1 MTSLAAQE
9 RRALTTLARQVGPDA
24 PTLCEGWT
32 VRDLVTHLVVREGSP
47 AALGTAV
54 PALAGWLEKETA
66 RHGTEDFATL
76 VDRLAEGPPRVSVFR
91 VPGADRLLN
100 TVEFV
105 VHHEDVR
112 RAQPG
117 WEPRALPVETE
128 DALWRS
134 LQVAGR
140 LAVVR
145 VPLGVVAERTDT
157 GTGTGAGARITLK
170 GGTPSVVVRG
180 APAEVLLFVHGRRDH
195 AQVELVGDE
204 ASLAALRTAKLGV

>member
-9 RRALTTLARQVGPDA
+9 RRDLTTLARQVGPDA
-24 PTLCEGWT
+24 PTLCEGWA
-32 VRDLVTHLVVREGSP
+32 VRDLVAHLVVREASP
-47 AALGTAV
+47 AALGAAV
-54 PALAGWLEKETA
+54 PAVRGVVERERVRRAGDGFTA
-66 RHGTEDFATL
+66 L
-76 VDRLAEGPPRVSVFR
+76 VDRLRDGPPLLSVFT

-100 TVEFV
+100 GVEFF

-117 WEPRALPVETE
+117 WEPRALPVQEE
-128 DALWRS
+128 DAIWRA

-145 VPLGVVAERTDT
+145 VPVGVVAERA
-157 GTGTGAGARITLK
+157 GTTARITLR

-195 AQVELVGDE
+195 AQVDLAGDDE
-204 ASLAALRTAKLGV
+204 ALAALAEARLGV